1 VYLNIIITTVLTK
14 DHTSYKLRM
23 KLKEYSRSYINMKL
37 GMFIKIYKTTFIYTE
52 MAVVR
57 LSSQE
62 LKASAHRSQV
72 IIHQ

>member
-1 VYLNIIITTVLTK
+1 
-14 DHTSYKLRM
+14 M